1 MALKILSAPPPD
13 PEQIAEALQSA
24 IESELPGARAAV
36 SAVSPG
42 HFEISVVSDAF
53 AGKPRVAQQ
62 QMVYKA
68 IASFLMGD
76 EAPVHAIDRME
87 TLTP

>member
-13 PEQIAEALQSA
+13 PEQVAVALRSA
-24 IESELPGARAAV
+24 IEAELPGATVEVKAA
-36 SAVSPG
+36 SPG
-42 HFEISVVSDAF
+42 HFEISVVSEAF
-53 AGKPRVAQQ
+53 EGKPRVAQQ

-68 IASFLMGD
+68 IGGFLTGD

-87 TLTP
+87 TVTP